1 MHLCVFSTLQQTI
14 IQTSNRMLPTI
25 LKKKRKNYFLLLLFT
40 LDAKSRV
47 LPLTKIK
54 EVCESEVRTGS
65 STGMRKP
72 LRGNDDE

>member
-1 MHLCVFSTLQQTI
+1 MPLLCFFHFTADDNSNLQPHVA
-14 IQTSNRMLPTI
+14 NN
-25 LKKKRKNYFLLLLFT
+25 KKSQNYFLLLLFT
-40 LDAKSRV
+40 LDAKRRV

>member
-1 MHLCVFSTLQQTI
+1 MPLLCFFALYSRRDNSNLQPHVA
-14 IQTSNRMLPTI
+14 NN
-25 LKKKRKNYFLLLLFT
+25 KKSQNYFLLLLFT
-40 LDAKSRV
+40 LDAKRRV

>member
-1 MHLCVFSTLQQTI
+1 MMPLLCFFHFTADDNSNLQPHVANNKKNLKI
-14 IQTSNRMLPTI
+14 I
-25 LKKKRKNYFLLLLFT
+25 FLLLLFT
-40 LDAKSRV
+40 LDAKRRV